1 MEIKNY
7 DIPTGMT
14 GKINQ
19 FLKVFDLDFLE
30 RHGIELQRVT
40 IGNALQHNVNQ
51 YLVKTPNGKMAVG
64 KANESTLAQSRIT
77 YLGNTN
83 WKVINN

>member
-1 MEIKNY
+1 MDIKNY

-19 FLKVFDLDFLE
+19 FLKVFDLGFLE

-40 IGNALQHNVNQ
+40 VGNVLQRNVNQ

-64 KANESTLAQSRIT
+64 KANESTSVQSRIA
-77 YLGNTN
+77 YLGNKN
-83 WKVINN
+83 WKVVDN